1 MSSRGRFDP
10 NQVDLIIAGAL
21 QQLDW
26 NSIFSLQ
33 VGRAK
38 KKNFQIQTFWMELA
52 LN

>member
-1 MSSRGRFDP
+1 MSSKGQFDP

-26 NSIFSLQ
+26 NSIFSLP

-38 KKNFQIQTFWMELA
+38 KKVSKFKLFE
-52 LN
+52 